1 MTTTLG
7 LDVGSAHLKAAW
19 LSGGE
24 LIDVAQEP
32 CPFWQGL
39 DRLTPAIVTAALC
52 LLAAAPTSAEPLAV
66 TEIVPG
72 IFVHQGVIAEPAPDN
87 RGDTANMGFIVG
99 DDGVAVVDSGGTP
112 ELGRRLREAIATHT
126 DKKPVIVINTHM
138 HPDHLFGNAAFSDV
152 PIAGHANLR
161 DALAARQ
168 DVYRQRLTEELGAE
182 AAAGIAP
189 VRVDRPVAGE
199 VRIDL
204 GNRIIVL
211 TAHPTAHTNND
222 LTVFDRKT
230 GTLFAGDLLF
240 IDHLP
245 AVDGNALGWLRVID
259 GLERVPAMHAV
270 PGHGP
275 AVVDWPGALDG
286 ERRYLTVL
294 VEGVRRVLRAGGSIQ
309 DAVVR
314 VAEDE
319 RDRWLLFDSYN
330 PRNVT
335 ATFAALEW
343 E

>member
-1 MTTTLG
+1 MTAIFG
-7 LDVGSAHLKAAW
+7 LKVGAA
-19 LSGGE
+19 
-24 LIDVAQEP
+24 V
-32 CPFWQGL
+32 
-39 DRLTPAIVTAALC
+39 LC
-52 LLAAAPTSAEPLAV
+52 LLVETLPALAEPLPM
-66 TEIVPG
+66 TEVAPG
-72 IFVHQGVIAEPAPDN
+72 VFVHQGVIAEPAPDN

-99 DDGVAVVDSGGTP
+99 DSFVAVIDTGGTP
-112 ELGRRLREAIATHT
+112 ELGLRLREAITART
-126 DKKPVIVINTHM
+126 DKKPVIIVNTHM
-138 HPDHLFGNAAFSDV
+138 HPDHVFGNAAFADL

-168 DVYRQRLTEELGAE
+168 EVYRQRLTEELGAE

-189 VRVDRPVAGE
+189 VRVDRPVAEE
-199 VRIDL
+199 VRVDL
-204 GNRIIVL
+204 GNRILVL
-211 TAHPTAHTNND
+211 TAYPTAHTNND

-240 IDHLP
+240 VDHLP

-259 GLERVPAMHAV
+259 RLERVPAVRAV

-275 AVVDWPGALDG
+275 ASVPWPGALDA

-294 VEGVRRVLRAGGSIQ
+294 VEGVRRVLKAGGGIR
-309 DAVVR
+309 DAVAQ

-319 RDRWLLFDSYN
+319 RGRWLLFDAYN

-335 ATFAALEW
+335 ATFAELEW

>member
-1 MTTTLG
+1 MTTS
-7 LDVGSAHLKAAW
+7 LDIGR
-19 LSGGE
+19 
-24 LIDVAQEP
+24 
-32 CPFWQGL
+32 
-39 DRLTPAIVTAALC
+39 RLTEVAALC
-52 LLAAAPTSAEPLAV
+52 LMVVTTSASAEPLAV
-66 TEIVPG
+66 TEVAPG
-72 IFVHQGVIAEPAPDN
+72 VFVHQGVIAEPAPDN
-87 RGDTANMGFIVG
+87 HGDTANMGFIVG
-99 DDGVAVVDSGGTP
+99 DDSVAVIDTGGSP
-112 ELGRRLREAIATHT
+112 ELGRRLREAIAART
-126 DKKPVIVINTHM
+126 DRKPVVVINTHM
-138 HPDHLFGNAAFSDV
+138 HPDHVFGNAAFADV

-168 DVYRQRLTEELGAE
+168 EVYRQRLADELGGD

-189 VRVDRPVAGE
+189 VRVDRPITEE

-211 TAHPTAHTNND
+211 TAYPTAHTNND

-240 IDHLP
+240 VDHLP

-259 GLERVPAMHAV
+259 RLERVPAVRAV

-275 AVVDWPGALDG
+275 AVVDWPGALDA

-294 VEGVRRVLRAGGSIQ
+294 VEGVRRVLKAGGSIQ
-309 DAVVR
+309 DAVAS

-319 RDRWLLFDSYN
+319 RNRWLLFDAYN

-335 ATFAALEW
+335 ATFAELEW